1 MSEEIEK
8 KIIKKTTK
16 KVAKKDGEEKVTV
29 KKTTVKK
36 PTTKKTV
43 KKDEVKEVNV
53 EIKVENEIKNENENE
68 NKNNFLT
75 QDLKE
80 PYHGFAIISA
90 ILGIVCMG
98 AIWFSTTLSL
108 VVGLVGA
115 LTGLISIGK
124 KRSTIGVA
132 AIAINMIS
140 LSVLLLYFIIC
151 MVLGI
156 SSYALT

>member
-8 KIIKKTTK
+8 KAIKKTTK

-36 PTTKKTV
+36 PTTKKAV

-53 EIKVENEIKNENENE
+53 EIKVENEI
-68 NKNNFLT
+68 KNNFLT

-90 ILGIVCMG
+90 ILGIICMG
-98 AIWFSTTLSL
+98 FIWFSTTLSL

-115 LTGLISIGK
+115 VTGLISIGK